1 MAQRN
6 TKQRGRAARGGRRA
20 VRGARRGQGAQ
31 RPQPDATEVVARL
44 RELYPEAACGL
55 RHSSAYELLVA
66 TMLSAQCTDQR
77 VNLVAPQVFA
87 RYPDPAALADADAAE
102 LEGVIRSTGFYRNK
116 ARNLIG
122 MARTVR
128 DRFGGAIPKTMDE
141 LLTLPGVARKT
152 ANVVLGT
159 WFGRN
164 DGVVV
169 DTHIGR
175 IAVRL
180 GLAPRARDG
189 KDAVRI
195 ERELMER
202 VPREAWTFL
211 GHALIQHGRRV
222 CRARKPRCGECGLSD
237 VCPSRVVEREP
248 AL

>member
-1 MAQRN
+1 MARR
-6 TKQRGRAARGGRRA
+6 TKKVRGRAARGVRRA
-20 VRGARRGQGAQ
+20 ARGGKGVE
-31 RPQPDATEVVARL
+31 RPQPDACEVVTRL
-44 RELYPEAACGL
+44 RGLYPEAVCGL

-77 VNLVAPQVFA
+77 VNLVAPEVFA
-87 RYPDPAALADADAAE
+87 RYPDPEALADADAKE
-102 LEGVIRSTGFYRNK
+102 LEGLIRSTGFYRNK

-128 DRFGGAIPKTMDE
+128 DRFGGAIPESME
-141 LLTLPGVARKT
+141 GLLTLPGVARKT

-159 WFGRN
+159 WYRRN

-169 DTHIGR
+169 DTHVGR
-175 IAVRL
+175 LAVRL
-180 GLAPRARDG
+180 GLAPCARDG

-211 GHALIQHGRRV
+211 GHALIQHGRQV

-237 VCPSRVVEREP
+237 VCPSCVVEREA